1 MEQLFS
7 LMHLA
12 AAATFALAM
21 AYGGLSDLL
30 SLRIP
35 NWIPVVIVVAF
46 LPAAVVAGWDA
57 TAMLIQLGAGV
68 AVLIAGVLLFAAGI
82 MGGGDAKLLAAGA
95 VWVGWAGLPAFLLL
109 VALGG
114 GVLGLALIA
123 FRRARLPA
131 PLAARAWAQRLHEG
145 ASPAPYGV
153 AIGMGALVLLPDL
166 PVLAALPG
174 G

>member
-7 LMHLA
+7 LIHLA
-12 AAATFALAM
+12 AAAAFALAM

-46 LPAAVVAGWDA
+46 VPAAVAAGWDA
-57 TAMLIQLGAGV
+57 TAILIQFGAGV
-68 AVLIAGVLLFAAGI
+68 AVLIAGVLLFAAGVI
-82 MGGGDAKLLAAGA
+82 GGGDAKLLAAGA
-95 VWVGWAGLPAFLLL
+95 VWVGWGGLPAFLLL

-131 PLAARAWAQRLHEG
+131 LLEARAWAQRLHER
-145 ASPAPYGV
+145 ANPVPYGV
-153 AIGMGALVLLPDL
+153 AIGMAALVLLPN
-166 PVLAALPG
+166 VRVVAGLPG

>member
-131 PLAARAWAQRLHEG
+131 PLEARAWAQRLHEG